1 MRVIQAFTREDDEQR
16 RFMAASG
23 LSLAAGRRL
32 YTLQTLYSSAVGVL
46 IALGTAAVVWVGA
59 RHVMDGSLS
68 LGSLVVFVSYLASLY
83 GPLYSMFH
91 TWGLAQGSRVG
102 VERVFEVLDVER
114 SGARRAPRVPGRGR
128 AGRGRVGERL
138 LRLSCRGA
146 ACSTG

>member
-23 LSLAAGRRL
+23 RSLAAGRRL

-59 RHVMDGSLS
+59 RHVMDGSLT

-114 SGARRAPRVPGRGR
+114 AMPDGRREFPPRARGARSCGRTSPS
-128 AGRGRVGERL
+128 AMF
-138 LRLSCRGA
+138 RGA
-146 ACSTG
+146 ACSMG